1 MPILGVLLGCE
12 PPRKTLSKALP
23 EIEYIE
29 VDLVYLPPPEPP
41 DCPTDMVLIE
51 GDSYPAVLR
60 GCLYEDSYRCKGY
73 SEKVKLFGKPEPMRY
88 CMDRYE
94 APNQEGAKPLVGMTW
109 YEARDACQGQGKRLC
124 TEAEW
129 TLACESPYRMPYPYG
144 LERNSAI
151 CNIDRPYIYPDNA
164 KLNTDRRQ
172 EELDRLSQS
181 VPSGSMPC
189 MSAYGV
195 YDLTGNVDEWTL
207 SEPGHLYQS
216 SLKGGWWG
224 PVRNRC
230 RPATRFHNEAHH
242 GYQIGYRCCSST
254 RGSFSTA
261 KH

>member
-1 MPILGVLLGCE
+1 M
-12 PPRKTLSKALP
+12 
-23 EIEYIE
+23 
-29 VDLVYLPPPEPP
+29 VYLPPPEPP

-242 GYQIGYRCCSST
+242 GYQIGYRCCSSI